1 MKPNDDSTKLR
12 IIHTA
17 KKLFAQYNFDYV
29 STRMIAAEANIGQ
42 SAIFFH
48 FGSKENLCAAVIED
62 ILKYHKIYY
71 APIAQKIKDTYAAGN
86 MDKEQALQLI
96 EEILHTQIKVAFD
109 PQNRSALSFSVN
121 GRTLPYD
128 IIKPL
133 YDDIR
138 ESIELPMARLLC
150 SYHGSSD
157 LSGAY
162 TVCHAANVGLMAFA
176 FVSSLNIMQDIKA
189 VGCYQETSDIK
200 DMLFRYMR
208 SSLINAPLS
217 PAN

>member
-1 MKPNDDSTKLR
+1 MKPNDESTKLR
-12 IIHTA
+12 LIHAA

-71 APIAQKIKDTYAAGN
+71 APIAQKIEDTYAAGE
-86 MDKEQALQLI
+86 MDKERALELI
-96 EEILHTQIKVAFD
+96 EEILRTQIQVAFD

-121 GRTLPYD
+121 GHMLPYD

-133 YDDIR
+133 FDDIR

-150 SYHGSSD
+150 SYHDSSD

-162 TVCHAANVGLMAFA
+162 TICHATNVGVMAFA
-176 FVSSLNIMQDIKA
+176 FVSSFNIMQDIKA
-189 VGCYQETSDIK
+189 AGCYQDSSEIK
-200 DMLFRYMR
+200 DMLFHYMR
-208 SSLINAPLS
+208 SSLIHAPL
-217 PAN
+217 